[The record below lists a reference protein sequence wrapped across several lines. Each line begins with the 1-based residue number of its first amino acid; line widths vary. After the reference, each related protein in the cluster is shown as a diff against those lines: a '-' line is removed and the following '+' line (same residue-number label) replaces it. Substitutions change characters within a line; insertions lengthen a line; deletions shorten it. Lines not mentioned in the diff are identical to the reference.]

1 VAARA
6 GASGA
11 ATAGDNVQDFDEVGD
26 RVEALLDRLHHEGGV
41 RVGRMSEELVRLLVG
56 YYGAGLERVVEL
68 VSTEHPE
75 LLLRLSQDP
84 LVESQL
90 ILHGL
95 HPVGV
100 DERIE
105 RALDEVRPYLGS
117 HAGGVAYLGVDDEG
131 VAHLRLD
138 GSCNGCPSSTV
149 TVRLT
154 IEEALL
160 AAAPEVVSINVD
172 GAAATPEKLLQI
184 GLRPGLESTAPAPDQ
199 PRWLHP
205 SARDLPGPGQRAL
218 VLLDGRP
225 VLVCRLAETYYAY
238 TDCCPLCGG
247 SLADATLDGQ
257 VITCVSCRGRYDV
270 RLAGQAADGSGRRL
284 EPLPL
289 LDDVSGIRIALL
301 PAAV

>member
-1 VAARA
+1 VSGHGGHGGDVGERVEMLLDQLRRQG
-6 GASGA
+6 GAPAA
-11 ATAGDNVQDFDEVGD
+11 ATG
-26 RVEALLDRLHHEGGV
+26 
-41 RVGRMSEELVRLLVG
+41 EELVSSLVAF
-56 YYGAGLERVVEL
+56 YGDGLARVVEIL
-68 VSTEHPE
+68 GDSHPE
-75 LLLRLSQDP
+75 LLLELADDP

-90 ILHGL
+90 ILHDL

-105 RALDEVRPYLGS
+105 RALDGVRPYLGS
-117 HAGGVAYLGVDDEG
+117 HAGGVAYLGVDDDG

-160 AAAPEVVSINVD
+160 EAAPEVVGVEVE
-172 GAAATPEKLLQI
+172 GATPTPQKLIQI
-184 GLRPGLESTAPAPDQ
+184 GLRPGLESTASHEEG

-205 SARDLPGPGQRAL
+205 SALDLPAAGACAQAH
-218 VLLDGRP
+218 LDGRP
-225 VLVCRLAETYYAY
+225 VLICRLGETYYAY
-238 TDCCPLCGG
+238 TDSCAACGSSLKGAGLVGDVLSCP
-247 SLADATLDGQ
+247 
-257 VITCVSCRGRYDV
+257 SCDGRYDV
-270 RLAGQAADGSGRRL
+270 RLAGRSRDGSGRRL

-301 PAAV
+301 PEAV